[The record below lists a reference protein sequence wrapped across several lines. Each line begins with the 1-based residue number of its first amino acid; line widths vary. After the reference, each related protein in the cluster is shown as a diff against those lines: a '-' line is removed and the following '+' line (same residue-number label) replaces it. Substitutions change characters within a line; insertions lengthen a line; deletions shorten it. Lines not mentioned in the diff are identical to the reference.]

1 MNDSE
6 LESRLKSV
14 RVPRRAD
21 EYWEDFPSRVRAQL
35 PPPVVERPQKAFLP
49 QWAWA
54 GGLAMAC
61 LMFALVIWPSLQIA
75 LKDGRAIHRELAQ
88 LPHHLHILMADEHG
102 MHYLVADQN

>member
-21 EYWEDFPSRVRAQL
+21 DYWEDFPSRVRAQL
-35 PPPVVERPQKAFLP
+35 PPIVNEQPARPLLP
-49 QWAWA
+49 KLAWA

-61 LMFALVIWPSLQIA
+61 LVFALVIWPSLQIA
-75 LKDGRAIHRELAQ
+75 LKDERALHRELAQ
-88 LPHHLHILMADEHG
+88 LPHHLHVLMADEHG
-102 MHYLVADQN
+102 MHYLIADQN